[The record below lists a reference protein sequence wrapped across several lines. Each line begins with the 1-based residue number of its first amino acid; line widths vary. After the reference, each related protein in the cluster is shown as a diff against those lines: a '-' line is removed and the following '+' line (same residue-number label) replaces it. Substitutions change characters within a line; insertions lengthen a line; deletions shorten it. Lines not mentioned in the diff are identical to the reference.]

1 MDISFYKY
9 TIYTIREFELYELLQ
24 DSVSIE
30 SLELKV
36 KNFKWRL
43 PNIKLTTPSSGI
55 PNKWCWITT
64 AKYSV

>member
-24 DSVSIE
+24 DSISIE

-36 KNFKWRL
+36 KFLNGVCL
-43 PNIKLTTPSSGI
+43 I
-55 PNKWCWITT
+55 
-64 AKYSV
+64 